1 MTTREDIKRGALVR
15 LGFSDELSERYQQV
29 TGIALNIDYY
39 PRHVAMEI
47 LTDTGIEWICAIYS
61 NIEVLVAAGDNK

>member
-15 LGFSDELSERYQQV
+15 LGFSDELTERYHHV

-47 LTDTGIEWICAIYS
+47 LTDNGIEWICAIYS
-61 NIEVLVAAGDNK
+61 NIEVLVAAGDDQ

>member
-15 LGFSDELSERYQQV
+15 IGFTDELSERYLEIV
-29 TGIALNIDYY
+29 GIALNIDYY

-47 LTDTGIEWICAIYS
+47 LTDNKIEWVCSLYS
-61 NIEVLVAAGDNK
+61 NVEVLRQGDNK

>member
-15 LGFSDELSERYQQV
+15 LGFTDELSERYLETV
-29 TGIALNIDYY
+29 GIALNIDYY

-47 LTDTGIEWICAIYS
+47 LTDNKIEWVNVLYD
-61 NIEVLVAAGDNK
+61 NIMVLRQGEDK